1 MDLLLL
7 VTNPQAGAITRSL
20 ARACDRAGIEWA
32 VFFTNDGV
40 MLLADPEVCSAVSQG
55 GKAIACHESWDRY
68 MQGRECPVELGSQ
81 TNNSELVTQ
90 ARRIVSL

>member
-7 VTNPQAGAITRSL
+7 VTNPQAGFIIQSL

-32 VFFTNDGV
+32 AFFTHDGV
-40 MLLADPEVCSAVSQG
+40 MLLADPGVCAAVSQAG
-55 GKAIACHESWDRY
+55 RVIACQDSWNRY
-68 MQGRECPVELGSQ
+68 MTGKDCPVDLGSQ
-81 TNNSELVTQ
+81 TNNSELVAQ